1 MMTESTLIPDLS
13 TPFLTYTMTPS
24 LTKEDFRRFPCI
36 CPVGLVMVVVLA
48 GGGALT
54 RQAKVLVDNELANAR
69 VTGGN
74 YGEAHNDG

>member
-1 MMTESTLIPDLS
+1 
-13 TPFLTYTMTPS
+13 
-24 LTKEDFRRFPCI
+24 
-36 CPVGLVMVVVLA
+36 MVVVLA